1 MFFVVAPDYAPLNFT
16 FYERNGSL
24 VFTWSQPPFE
34 PDYWNT
40 DLTKSDKWEFKLQY
54 SRKIKFTH
62 TIFMKKIHAN
72 NYVTPA
78 LDMFSRLDVWQ
89 ASVSSVSN
97 DREGNATNTTCFFYP
112 AVLGKF

>member
-1 MFFVVAPDYAPLNFT
+1 
-16 FYERNGSL
+16 
-24 VFTWSQPPFE
+24 
-34 PDYWNT
+34 
-40 DLTKSDKWEFKLQY
+40 
-54 SRKIKFTH
+54 
-62 TIFMKKIHAN
+62 MKKIHAN

-112 AVLGKF
+112 AVLGKFWEESIVFSQNSSIKQNK